1 MILWTM
7 PTPSLSLLRTTI
19 MVYDTYKVVA
29 NTALEATYVDG
40 KFNNIILSFGTTK
53 SSNTMAHKK
62 ANITNECSIG
72 AQN

>member
-1 MILWTM
+1 
-7 PTPSLSLLRTTI
+7 